1 MSTKDA
7 FFVSGAIGVILLIL
21 FILTVSPLVIIWG
34 LNTVFPVLAIPYTF
48 WTWLGVVVLTGTL
61 NSSLNLGSLLK
72 TK

>member
-1 MSTKDA
+1 MSTKNA
-7 FFVSGAIGVILLIL
+7 FFVSGAVGVILLIL

>member
-21 FILTVSPLVIIWG
+21 FILTISPLVIIWG

-48 WTWLGVVVLTGTL
+48 WTWLGVVVLNGTV
-61 NSSLNLGSLLK
+61 NSSINLGSLFK
-72 TK
+72 SK